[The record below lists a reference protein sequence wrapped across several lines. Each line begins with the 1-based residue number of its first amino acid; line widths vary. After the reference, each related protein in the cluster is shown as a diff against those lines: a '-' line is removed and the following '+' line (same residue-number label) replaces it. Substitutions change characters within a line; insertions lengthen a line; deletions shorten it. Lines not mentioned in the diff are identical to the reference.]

1 MILRIVFCFLLMTE
15 MVIGQKKL
23 WSTPQKITN
32 RTYFTNIIGQN
43 NKGVFYYQTSKN
55 DKKRNILV
63 TSLKK
68 DMRLRARENFI
79 ESSRESLE
87 GIIMFDNW
95 LGMIYSVKD
104 KKTKTIQLYARLL
117 DADLR
122 EVVND
127 KMIYSQP
134 MTDMRADIFNVI
146 PSRDRSGFL
155 LTIAGSSDALN
166 NDLQLQ
172 EFDKNCI
179 LRRKTTLNI
188 DLDVDF
194 KLKRQFFVDG
204 RFLSVLTYFH
214 RESGFKRHKRK
225 MIVEKKLDS
234 SDVVLHALY
243 GDDFVTNTGLFS
255 YDTDAKTLSFNAF
268 YAAKD
273 TSEPEGFYQ
282 YQVFTQV
289 DSAKQRKLAFH
300 PAYISE
306 LMGNMRGRSKIKNLF
321 LMKAVKRSDG
331 GDIFICEKKE
341 VDEQQG
347 EDISVYGS
355 QYSYSRYYYYFY
367 EISVLSVNPDGTL
380 DWHKMIRKEQISMN
394 DEGYYSS
401 FGCEVLNDKLYF
413 IYNDMS
419 RKSSNVLLY
428 EVNPNGQGESDIFL
442 RASDL
447 DGHAIPKEAVQ
458 VSSKELLIPVIKLRE
473 GFTILKLAS

>member
-1 MILRIVFCFLLMTE
+1 MIVRILFCLLLMTE
-15 MVIGQKKL
+15 LALGQKNL

-43 NKGVFYYQTSKN
+43 NKGIFYYQTSKS
-55 DKKRNILV
+55 DKKRNILI

-68 DMRLRARENFI
+68 DMKLRGRENFI
-79 ESSRESLE
+79 ENSKQRLE
-87 GIIMFDNW
+87 GMVLFDEW
-95 LGMIYSVKD
+95 IGMIYSVRD
-104 KKTKTIQLYARLL
+104 KKTKTVQLFAKLI

-122 EVVND
+122 EVVDDKLLLTQPLND
-127 KMIYSQP
+127 F
-134 MTDMRADIFNVI
+134 RADIFRI
-146 PSRDRSGFL
+146 ISARDHSGFL
-155 LTIAGSSDALN
+155 LTIATSSDAIN
-166 NDLQLQ
+166 NNLKLIH
-172 EFDKNCI
+172 FDRNCI
-179 LRRKTTLNI
+179 QRGKSSLDI
-188 DLDVDF
+188 DLDSDF
-194 KLKRQFFVDG
+194 KLRRTSFVDG

-214 RESGFKRHKRK
+214 REGTLKRSKRK
-225 MIVEKKLDS
+225 MIVEKKIDS
-234 SDVVLHALY
+234 SAVVLHALY
-243 GDDFVTNTGLFS
+243 GDGFVTNTGLFS
-255 YDTDAKTLSFNAF
+255 YDTDAKALCFNSF
-268 YAAKD
+268 YAAED
-273 TSEPEGFYQ
+273 TTKPEGFYQ

-300 PAYISE
+300 PAYINE
-306 LMGNMRGRSKIKNLF
+306 LMGIRGKPKMQNLH

-355 QYSYSRYYYYFY
+355 QYSYSRFYYYFY

-380 DWHKMIRKEQISMN
+380 DWHKMVKKEQISMN
-394 DEGYYSS
+394 DDGYYSS
-401 FGCEVLNDKLYF
+401 FGCQVLNNKLYF

-428 EVNPNGQGESDIFL
+428 EVNPNGQGESEIFL

-473 GFTILKLAS
+473 GFTILKVAS